1 MTQALDEATRLE
13 MRQELQALAARLSSL
28 LTNTESAAEQVP
40 LKENASRLSR
50 MDEMHNQSILRANR
64 TVTRNR
70 LIEIKKAFG
79 RIEDGSYGTCL
90 ECLEAI
96 ALPRLKAYPEASLC
110 LACKAAGEA
119 T

>member
-1 MTQALDEATRLE
+1 LMAIQ
-13 MRQELQALAARLSSL
+13 
-28 LTNTESAAEQVP
+28 
-40 LKENASRLSR
+40 
-50 MDEMHNQSILRANR
+50 
-64 TVTRNR
+64 
-70 LIEIKKAFG
+70 KAFG